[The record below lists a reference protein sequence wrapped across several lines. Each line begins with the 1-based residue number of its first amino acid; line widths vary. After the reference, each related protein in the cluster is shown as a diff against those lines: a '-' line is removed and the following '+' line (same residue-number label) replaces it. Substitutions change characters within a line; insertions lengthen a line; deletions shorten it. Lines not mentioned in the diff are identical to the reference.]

1 MIPLTKRKMHTTRWF
16 RPQKLVAFELLTLV
30 KFLIFEANNLSY
42 YSDPSMKWYR
52 GQNSQFKF
60 SWSHDMSC
68 SIQFGASLYICSGVN
83 ACVFSKGQE
92 TLCQYLIV
100 IALSLATCRENQERG
115 HSLNWYKLFRKTISK
130 TIWKT
135 VWLQLFWSGT
145 SPHMRPFLTKFP
157 NDPNGKEY
165 TGKWRGKWWFTD
177 VQWFIRSINCLW
189 PVINSRGHCEGQVRG
204 PQGRI

>member
-1 MIPLTKRKMHTTRWF
+1 M
-16 RPQKLVAFELLTLV
+16 KLWTLV
-30 KFLIFEANNLSY
+30 KIITFLTFEAFLIFEANDLSY
-42 YSDPSMKWYR
+42 YSDPSMKWYQ

-100 IALSLATCRENQERG
+100 IALSLATCGENQERR
-115 HSLNWYKLFRKTISK
+115 HLLNCYKIFQKTIWK

-177 VQWFIRSINCLW
+177 VQWFIRSINCL
-189 PVINSRGHCEGQVRG
+189 
-204 PQGRI
+204 

>member
-1 MIPLTKRKMHTTRWF
+1 MLPLDPRNLWLLK
-16 RPQKLVAFELLTLV
+16 LLTLV
-30 KFLIFEANNLSY
+30 KIITFETFLIFEANNLSY

-100 IALSLATCRENQERG
+100 IALSLATCRENQYRG
-115 HSLNWYKLFRKTISK
+115 HLLNCYKLFRKTIC
-130 TIWKT
+130 
-135 VWLQLFWSGT
+135 LQLCWSGT
-145 SPHMRPFLTKFP
+145 YEDLSYKIPK
-157 NDPNGKEY
+157 
-165 TGKWRGKWWFTD
+165 
-177 VQWFIRSINCLW
+177 
-189 PVINSRGHCEGQVRG
+189 
-204 PQGRI
+204 